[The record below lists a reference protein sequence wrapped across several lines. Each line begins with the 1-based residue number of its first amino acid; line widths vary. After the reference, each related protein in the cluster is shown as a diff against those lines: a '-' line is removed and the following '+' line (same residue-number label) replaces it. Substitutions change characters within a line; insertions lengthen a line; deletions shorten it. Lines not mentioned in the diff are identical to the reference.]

1 MIGLVAALRALVLA
15 AIALGP
21 TPPVEMRPAPTPHRE
36 IVGVASWFSI
46 GRGLYAAMP
55 GYRDGTRV
63 LARVSA
69 GGRSVVV
76 RVITQCGCPNG
87 RVIDLSP
94 EAFRAFAPLSRGI
107 VKVSVAVIR

>member
-1 MIGLVAALRALVLA
+1 MIALVAFLRALVLA
-15 AIALGP
+15 VAALGP
-21 TPPVEMRPAPTPHRE
+21 TAPVEMRPAPTHRE
-36 IVGVASWFSI
+36 VVGVASWFSV

-63 LARVSA
+63 LARVTA